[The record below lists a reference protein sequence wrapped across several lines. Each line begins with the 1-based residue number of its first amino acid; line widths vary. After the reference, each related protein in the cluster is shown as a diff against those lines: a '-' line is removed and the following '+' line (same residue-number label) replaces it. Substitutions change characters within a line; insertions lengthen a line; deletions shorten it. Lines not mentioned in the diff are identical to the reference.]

1 MSFKFSTNFLL
12 PYVRKPAK
20 YGGRGSIGLDAT
32 PTVLIHIGHPVQQC
46 LVMKTGIP
54 CAYILTRKTCFSQRE
69 NLLSLKRNPSYIA
82 VKPFIK
88 TAPCSTL
95 QCMISYLEMGIL
107 ITNSKRISPY
117 YILLNPYFTRE
128 RQQWQCVVT

>member
-1 MSFKFSTNFLL
+1 
-12 PYVRKPAK
+12 
-20 YGGRGSIGLDAT
+20 
-32 PTVLIHIGHPVQQC
+32 
-46 LVMKTGIP
+46 MKTGIP

-69 NLLSLKRNPSYIA
+69 NLLSLKRNPIYIA

-107 ITNSKRISPY
+107 IQRGFHPIISSL
-117 YILLNPYFTRE
+117 ILILPE
-128 RQQWQCVVT
+128 RDSNGSVW